1 MSQDSVERF
10 LGRII
15 TDEDFRECA
24 KNSLPEA
31 CVKGGYSLTRH
42 EIEILRI
49 LNFEQFVRV
58 SKSIDKRIKRCGS
71 VSGFM

>member
-24 KNSLPEA
+24 RNSLPEA
-31 CVKGGYSLTRH
+31 CVKGGYLLTHH

-49 LNFEQFVRV
+49 LNFEQFVLV
-58 SKSIDKRIKRCGS
+58 SKMIDKRIKRCGS
-71 VSGFM
+71 SSGLL